1 MRRTHNANNIK
12 AAAAAIESSI
22 IDLCDDGVDV
32 DSGSALS
39 LLDDAV

>member
-22 IDLCDDGVDV
+22 IDLDGVDV
-32 DSGSALS
+32 DSGCALS